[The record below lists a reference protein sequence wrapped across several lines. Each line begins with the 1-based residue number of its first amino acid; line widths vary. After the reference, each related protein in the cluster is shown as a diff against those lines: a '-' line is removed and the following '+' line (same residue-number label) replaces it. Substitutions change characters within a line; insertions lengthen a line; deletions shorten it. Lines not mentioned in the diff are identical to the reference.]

1 VAVLEFR
8 AHCAHVPH
16 RSICFILLGVREFVL
31 LLGLYLVLGTGRAVF
46 SLCVVWREGVFC
58 GICINP

>member
-46 SLCVVWREGVFC
+46 SLCVV
-58 GICINP
+58 